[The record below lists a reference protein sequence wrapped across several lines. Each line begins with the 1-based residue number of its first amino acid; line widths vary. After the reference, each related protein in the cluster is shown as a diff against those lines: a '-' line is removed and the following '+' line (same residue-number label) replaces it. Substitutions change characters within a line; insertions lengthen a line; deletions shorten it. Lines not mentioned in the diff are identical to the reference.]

1 MFRDTKSHRIVS
13 LHFLCSP
20 GIFFGLRP
28 SAPKYALTE
37 LYRNLSYETLS
48 GTKNL
53 EFESV
58 SHVISEMSFFI
69 KRSTLANIKR
79 KEKEDEK
86 SIQEIEKTR
95 HFVENPVEF
104 SEEVIDG
111 LFKNLEHKKV

>member
-13 LHFLCSP
+13 LHFLCSL
-20 GIFFGLRP
+20 GIFFGPRP
-28 SAPKYALTE
+28 STPKYTLTE
-37 LYRNLSYETLS
+37 LYQDLSYETLS

-58 SHVISEMSFFI
+58 SDVISEMSFFM
-69 KRSTLANIKR
+69 KQSTLANKKR

-86 SIQEIEKTR
+86 SIQEIKKTR
-95 HFVENPVEF
+95 HFVEKPDEF

>member
-1 MFRDTKSHRIVS
+1 MS
-13 LHFLCSP
+13 LHFLCSL

-28 SAPKYALTE
+28 STPKYALTE
-37 LYRNLSYETLS
+37 LCQNLSYETLS
-48 GTKNL
+48 RTKNL

-58 SHVISEMSFFI
+58 SDVISEMSFFI
-69 KRSTLANIKR
+69 KRSTLAHIKR

-86 SIQEIEKTR
+86 SIREIEKTR

-111 LFKNLEHKKV
+111 LFKNLQHKKL